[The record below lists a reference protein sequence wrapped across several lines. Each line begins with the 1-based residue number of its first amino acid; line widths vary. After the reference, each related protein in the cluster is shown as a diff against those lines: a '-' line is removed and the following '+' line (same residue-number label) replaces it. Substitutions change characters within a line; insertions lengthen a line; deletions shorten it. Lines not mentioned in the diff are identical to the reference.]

1 MVIATIQ
8 DLIAYLESGHAYGQA
23 VRLDLDELLLL
34 KELLKGLSN
43 VVMDEAT
50 FRRKAGERLP

>member
-43 VVMDEAT
+43 VVMNEAT
-50 FRRKAGERLP
+50 FRRKVGERLP

>member
-1 MVIATIQ
+1 MAINTIK

-43 VVMDEAT
+43 VVRDEAT
-50 FRRKAGERLP
+50 FRSKVGERLP

>member
-8 DLIAYLESGHAYGQA
+8 DLLRYLESGHAYGQA
-23 VRLDLDELLLL
+23 VRLDLDELLFL

-50 FRRKAGERLP
+50 FRRKVGGLLP